1 MKDQVFI
8 IEWFDLT
15 DVFAS
20 KEEAVEAY
28 KDGKFSLEWFEKH
41 GKYVPVTDSRVHHIV
56 KWSKAAED
64 LLKNIQP

>member
-8 IEWFDLT
+8 VEWFGFT
-15 DVFAS
+15 DVFSS

-28 KDGKFSLEWFEKH
+28 KDEKVGMAQLEKH
-41 GKYVPVTDSRVHHIV
+41 GAYVPATDSRVHHIV
-56 KWSKAAED
+56 KWSKAAQD

>member
-8 IEWFDLT
+8 VEWFGLT

-28 KDGKFSLEWFEKH
+28 KDEKVGMAWFEKH
-41 GKYVPVTDSRVHHIV
+41 GKYVPATDSRVHHIV